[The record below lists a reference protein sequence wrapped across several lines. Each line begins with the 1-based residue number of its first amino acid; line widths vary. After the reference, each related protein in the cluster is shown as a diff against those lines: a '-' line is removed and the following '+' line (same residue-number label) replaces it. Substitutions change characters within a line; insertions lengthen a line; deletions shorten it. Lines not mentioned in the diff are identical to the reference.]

1 MDASLIQVI
10 PALAG
15 TLIGGAT
22 TFLSSWV
29 VQRRTVRAQS
39 LGQDILRRED
49 LYNEFIEE
57 ASKCY
62 ADAIQHDEMDIPL
75 QVVLYAKMSRMRVV
89 SSPEVIDAAEHVVR
103 KIVETYSKPSMELT
117 AASFRAM
124 SQDGS
129 VDLLRTFS
137 EACRAEFDFLRGQQF

>member
-1 MDASLIQVI
+1 
-10 PALAG
+10 
-15 TLIGGAT
+15 
-22 TFLSSWV
+22 
-29 VQRRTVRAQS
+29 
-39 LGQDILRRED
+39 
-49 LYNEFIEE
+49 
-57 ASKCY
+57 
-62 ADAIQHDEMDIPL
+62 
-75 QVVLYAKMSRMRVV
+75 MSRMRVV